1 MTMMRFYLTT
11 YFLIAG
17 ARDTDLVMT
26 SQVWEETGAAQ
37 ILMTAT
43 QTLSW
48 ILRVQAVLSQMR

>member
-1 MTMMRFYLTT
+1 MMRFYLTT
-11 YFLIAG
+11 YFLVAG

-26 SQVWEETGAAQ
+26 SQVWEETGAAL

-43 QTLSW
+43 RTRSW

>member
-26 SQVWEETGAAQ
+26 SQVWEETGAAL

-48 ILRVQAVLSQMR
+48 ILRVQAVPSQMR